1 MPIEVV
7 AGNLDCQCI
16 VTVFCTSGCKR
27 EHNFYGFVAIN
38 RFKKMVCIGRI
49 IRLTERWPSST
60 ILLRYISQWC
70 CPLYQ
75 SARYTYFHSPFTW
88 QCISLNLQLLP

>member
-49 IRLTERWPSST
+49 IRLTER
-60 ILLRYISQWC
+60 
-70 CPLYQ
+70 
-75 SARYTYFHSPFTW
+75 
-88 QCISLNLQLLP
+88 